1 MLQNILFVAVLCNTT
16 TSANHVV
23 GGVSGLDN
31 VNFVGVVSFKC
42 ARLVYC
48 TVVSTCH
55 TLIVRVT
62 RLSRVGGREYNV
74 SASLLK
80 GGNSGAFYRY
90 ELDRYFS
97 RVNNYCVR
105 LRQII
110 YSHKRCSPFDLQ

>member
-31 VNFVGVVSFKC
+31 VNFVGVVSLS
-42 ARLVYC
+42 ARVWY
-48 TVVSTCH
+48 TVLSCH

-62 RLSRVGGREYNV
+62 RLSRVGAREYNV